1 MACSIAIDTGGTFTD
16 LTALDEDGQLRVA
29 KTLSTPQDP
38 SQGIFGAVAK
48 LGIDP
53 KAIGYFVLGTT
64 VATNLLV
71 ERKGSSVGMITTR
84 GFRDVLHIQRVVRPR
99 SYDLHWVKP
108 RHLVPRALGLE
119 VEERVDVHGDVV
131 TPLNEDDVRAVIDR
145 LRGEGVE
152 AIAVS
157 FLFSFVNPSHERRTR
172 ELIHSLYPE
181 AYVSISSDV
190 FPQWREYERTSATV
204 IDAYLKPMIDRY
216 VTALDQDV
224 RERGIRQLLIMRSNG
239 GVMTTIAAA
248 ENPITMVRSG
258 PAGGAVA
265 AARISELVG
274 EKNLV
279 TADMGGTSFDAS
291 LIVGGIP
298 TSTTSEELE
307 FGIPLATPMLDVRTI
322 GAGGGSEAWI
332 DSAGILK
339 VGPKSAGADPGP
351 VCYGRGGQIPT
362 ITDANVVL
370 GRLDPAF
377 PLGGEV
383 HLDADGAR
391 KTISDLGQQLGL
403 DAEATAWGILEIANS
418 NMAQTLRVLTIGKG
432 LEPDD
437 VALVAFGGAGPLHAA
452 ALAVETG
459 IRRVVIPVF
468 PGTFS
473 ALGCLMADA
482 RFDYMQTCIVYS
494 GRLDLE
500 RINRVY
506 ADLEER
512 ARADFARE
520 GFTDP
525 PGMLRSVDVRYYGQN
540 WEIEV
545 PMSDGRITET
555 QVAEARRGFD
565 AEHDRHFGWSF
576 PETDF
581 EFVNLRLAAIARR
594 SPVGLQ
600 KISEALP
607 PHPVKTGQVCFEEAR
622 GFVPCPVYNRD
633 DFAAGNELA
642 GPAIITEDSATSL
655 VPPGAHCRI
664 DAYGNILMEVS

>member
-1 MACSIAIDTGGTFTD
+1 
-16 LTALDEDGQLRVA
+16 VA

-38 SQGIFGAVAK
+38 SQGVFAAIAK

-53 KAIGYFVLGTT
+53 KAVGYFVLATT
-64 VATNLLV
+64 VATNLLL
-71 ERKGSSVGMITTR
+71 ERKGAHVGLITTH
-84 GFRDVLHIQRVVRPR
+84 GFRDVLHIQRIARPR
-99 SYDLHWVKP
+99 SFDLHWVKP
-108 RHLVPRALGLE
+108 RHLVPRALSLE
-119 VEERVDVHGDVV
+119 VGERVDVHGDVV
-131 TPLNEDDVRAVIDR
+131 TPLNEDDVRAAIDR
-145 LRGEGVE
+145 LRDEGIE
-152 AIAVS
+152 AISVC
-157 FLFSFVNPSHERRTR
+157 FLFSFANPHHERRTR

-190 FPQWREYERTSATV
+190 FPQWREYERTSTTV
-204 IDAYLKPMIDRY
+204 IDAYLKPVIHRY
-216 VTALDQDV
+216 VTALDRDV

-239 GVMTTIAAA
+239 GVMTTATAA

-265 AARISELVG
+265 AAAISELLG
-274 EKNLV
+274 EKNLL

-298 TSTTSEELE
+298 TSTTTEELE
-307 FGIPLATPMLDVRTI
+307 FGIPLATPMLDVRSI

-339 VGPKSAGADPGP
+339 VGPQSAGANPGP
-351 VCYGRGGQIPT
+351 VCYGRGGQTPT

-383 HLDADGAR
+383 QLDTDGAR
-391 KTISDLGQQLGL
+391 KAVSELGQRLGL
-403 DAEATAWGILEIANS
+403 DAEATAIGILEIANS
-418 NMAQTLRVLTIGKG
+418 SMAQTLRVLSIDKG
-432 LEPDD
+432 LEPDH

-452 ALAVETG
+452 ALAGQIG

-500 RINRVY
+500 RINKVY

-520 GFTDP
+520 GFTDAP
-525 PGMLRSVDVRYYGQN
+525 SMLRSADVRYYGQN
-540 WEIEV
+540 WELEV
-545 PMSDGRITET
+545 SMSDGRITET
-555 QVAEARRGFD
+555 EVSDARRRFD

-576 PETDF
+576 PDSAF
-581 EFVNLRLAAIARR
+581 EIINLRLAAIARR
-594 SPVGLQ
+594 SPVVLQ
-600 KISEALP
+600 KISEASP
-607 PHPVKTGQVCFEEAR
+607 PQPVKTGQVYFGET
-622 GFVPCPVYNRD
+622 GGYISCPVYNRND
-633 DFAAGNELA
+633 LGAGNELT
-642 GPAIITEDSATSL
+642 GPAIITEDNATSL